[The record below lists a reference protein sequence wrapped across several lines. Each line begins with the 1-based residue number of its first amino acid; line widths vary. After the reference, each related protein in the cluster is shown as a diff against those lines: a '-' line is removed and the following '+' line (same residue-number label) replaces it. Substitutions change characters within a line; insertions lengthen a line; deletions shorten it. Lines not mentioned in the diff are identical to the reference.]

1 MKAGNASIMAAAAVV
16 VALCLLFSWV
26 YLDDGDGNA
35 EFRTEQVGDYVVW
48 ENHLVRAD
56 GTTEDD
62 ISVQTLVAVV
72 GDTRLQCVE
81 YEDGTSDYYWD
92 TVGFEGSMEHI
103 GTETVAI
110 DGLGEYECDV
120 LRGEYEGIPE
130 TIWITADGTCLKTVF
145 EQDGVSYTSV
155 MVSTSL
161 TGDVPEYGVCGVD
174 DMVEVGDYSVFTTYL
189 VETGMMLSMA
199 EGSFTFEVTSV
210 EDGVVTYDHVDL
222 DGVVDEHTTSVSDFA
237 TFDDDSYT
245 LMGQAIVDT
254 IYGERLC
261 DVYDL
266 DGGTEIM
273 MFVGS
278 GDGVIYMMSDDD
290 GSDLRCSYLVFSTE
304 VYGDVPYDTTLPGDG
319 SAEEVGDSLTV
330 LVQRTEADGSRWS
343 GVYTMTKVSEIDGV
357 GHCQTTWFGY
367 DPLDPVET
375 DLFVLND
382 AEKTV
387 VGTEVVNTVYGAIE
401 CDIVEYVADDGAAV
415 AVARYG
421 GYPVY
426 SVEKHADGAETR
438 YTYIYNTVV
447 NGFSYDSC
455 VQRDPE
461 AGDQVVLMVTY
472 PDHSSEAIDQTVVS
486 VDGSTITVDQEGRI
500 LEYGLEEY
508 IRGYDGEAVC
518 IGTALVDSM
527 YGTRL
532 CEVWDSDEGLHYI
545 GVDDGVNYL
554 TELDDG
560 TVAYL
565 FYADFVDRA

>member
-16 VALCLLFSWV
+16 VAVCLLFSWV

-62 ISVQTLVAVV
+62 ITVQTLVAVV
-72 GDTRLQCVE
+72 GDTRLHCVE

-92 TVGFEGSMEHI
+92 TVGFEESMEHI

-110 DGLGEYECDV
+110 DGLGVYECDV

-130 TIWITADGTCLKTVF
+130 TMWVTADGTCLKTVY

-174 DMVEVGDYSVFTTYL
+174 DTVEVGDYSAFLTYV
-189 VETGMMLSMA
+189 VETGMMISLA

-222 DGVVDEHTTSVSDFA
+222 DGVVDEHTTSVSGFA

-261 DVYDL
+261 DVYGL
-266 DGGTEIM
+266 DGGTGIM

-278 GDGVIYMMSDDD
+278 GDGVIYMMSEDD

-304 VYGDVPYDTTLPGDG
+304 VYGDVPYDTTLPEDG
-319 SAEEVGDSLTV
+319 SAEEVGDSLTA

-357 GHCQTTWFGY
+357 GHCQTTWFGH
-367 DPLDPVET
+367 DSLDPVER

-382 AEKTV
+382 AEETV

-401 CDIVEYVADDGAAV
+401 CDIAEYVADDGTAV
-415 AVARYG
+415 VIALYG
-421 GYPVY
+421 GYPVS
-426 SVEKHADGAETR
+426 SVENHADGAETR

-447 NGFSYDSC
+447 NDFSYDSC
-455 VQRDPE
+455 VQRDPK
-461 AGDQVVLMVTY
+461 AGDQVVLMVSH
-472 PDHSSEAIDQTVVS
+472 PDHSFEAIDQTVVS

-508 IRGYDGEAVC
+508 IRGYDGEAER
-518 IGTALVDSM
+518 IGTALVDSI

-565 FYADFVDRA
+565 FYADFVDKA